1 MIEQYLVRKY
11 GDALEGIDV
20 YEDSKSLKL
29 AKIKIKDEFKNKG
42 YGSSIMD
49 DLIDYADRT
58 KKVVVLTPSSD
69 YGGNKNRLVQFYKRF
84 GFKPNKGYHKSF
96 EYMDTM
102 IRYPKIQTQEL
113 NEVRKI
119 VRNIFLEL

>member
-102 IRYPKIQTQEL
+102 IRYPKPQTQEL

-119 VRNIFLEL
+119 VRNIFLGL